1 MMISDKDLAAAGA
14 EYGRAARAAVER
26 AAPAKLLLS
35 NSGRCAVAD
44 LVAENIRDEARL
56 RRRLKDERAIAIF
69 EEAARAEF
77 DWLGI

>member
-1 MMISDKDLAAAGA
+1 MMLSDKDLAAAGA
-14 EYGRAARAAVER
+14 EYGRAARAAVEG
-26 AAPAKLLLS
+26 AAPAWLLLS
-35 NSGRCAVAD
+35 NSGRCALAD

-69 EEAARAEF
+69 EEAACAEF